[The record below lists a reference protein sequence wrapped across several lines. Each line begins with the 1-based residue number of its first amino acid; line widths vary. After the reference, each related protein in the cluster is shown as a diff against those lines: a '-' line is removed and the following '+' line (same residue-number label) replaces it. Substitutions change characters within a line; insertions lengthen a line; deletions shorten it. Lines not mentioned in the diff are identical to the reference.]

1 MNVILPKNK
10 SNYKNILVFTKPI
23 KYANSRIDRIPHT
36 YVVLY
41 SICLGWRSTDLTNRI
56 SSHFNTL

>member
-23 KYANSRIDRIPHT
+23 KYANSRIAYAWGDDPPISLTVSLLTLTRYKKIP
-36 YVVLY
+36 
-41 SICLGWRSTDLTNRI
+41 NRKLHI
-56 SSHFNTL
+56 